1 MKKLILAAVLVV
13 GMTAFA
19 QSKGQRAHQVS
30 PEQKIEKLTKELDL
44 TQEQQAKLKVLF
56 EQKQEKVNAKRSEM
70 KQNRE
75 KQVAEKEDLDEQ
87 IRGILTDKQLEK
99 YEARKAE
106 RMEMRKENRKDA
118 MKVREENKT
127 KRMEKIQK

>member
-19 QSKGQRAHQVS
+19 QGKGQRAHQVS

-75 KQVAEKEDLDEQ
+75 KQVAEKDELDEQ
-87 IRGILTDKQLEK
+87 IRSILTDKQLEK

-127 KRMEKIQK
+127 KKMEKIQK